1 MFNANCN
8 QISIDPYFLS
18 NQITITGSCN
28 SIYINKEL
36 STLHLNGHNCSL
48 NSQTSIHYFQMNGHN
63 NKITC
68 VEPMGNLII
77 NGHNNKIIIH
87 SPSQQIIVNG
97 HNNTI
102 NCPFVRNGVQSNGV
116 NNKINGYMNMYPNYS
131 MNFPMAQPQVHPIQ
145 NNMPMMNNV
154 DNRNQIPVRN
164 DNNNNNNVSVRQLN
178 GNSVNIRLINQNNNN
193 NNNNDGSME
202 EQRRKQMLEIRKD
215 VINNLKE
222 FLYKNT
228 AKEIKTKQQ
237 IESECSICLEKYQP
251 NDKLIL
257 FNCEFH
263 YFHKKCILDWLK
275 KNHLCPLCNHHIM
288 DGILEEGE
296 ELRL

>member
-1 MFNANCN
+1 MFNANCRH
-8 QISIDPYFLS
+8 ISIEPNFLS
-18 NQITITGSCN
+18 NQITVTGSCN
-28 SIYINKEL
+28 SILINKEL
-36 STLHLNGHNCSL
+36 STLHLNGHNCSV
-48 NSQTSIHYFQMNGHN
+48 NSLTSIHYCQMNGHN

-68 VEPMGNLII
+68 VNPMGNLII
-77 NGHNNKIIIH
+77 NGHNNKILMN
-87 SPSQQIIVNG
+87 SPCQQLIVNG

-102 NCPFVRNGVQSNGV
+102 NCPFVQNGVQSNGV
-116 NNKINGYMNMYPNYS
+116 NNKINGYMNILPNNL
-131 MNFPMAQPQVHPIQ
+131 MNFPMAQPQIHLVQ
-145 NNMPMMNNV
+145 NNLPMMNNA
-154 DNRNQIPVRN
+154 DYRNQNPIRN
-164 DNNNNNNVSVRQLN
+164 DNNNNNNVLIRQLN
-178 GNSVNIRLINQNNNN
+178 VNSVNIRPINQNNNN
-193 NNNNDGSME
+193 NDLMD

-228 AKEIKTKQQ
+228 AKEIKIKQQ
-237 IESECSICLEKYQP
+237 IESECSICLEKYQA

-257 FNCEFH
+257 FNCDFH

-275 KNHLCPLCNHHIM
+275 RNHLCPLCNHHIM